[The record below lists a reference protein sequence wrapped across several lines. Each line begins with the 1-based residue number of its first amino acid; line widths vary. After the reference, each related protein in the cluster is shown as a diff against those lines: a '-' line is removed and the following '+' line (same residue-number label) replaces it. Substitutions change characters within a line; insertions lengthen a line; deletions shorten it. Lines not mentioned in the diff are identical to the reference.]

1 MRFRFSF
8 GGASRHVG
16 VFHVTAWRV
25 ISLIPG
31 YDRVSMIPVSSSVPW
46 YSGSFSLYET
56 LHANTHAQAH
66 VSTKAGVSIQAAK
79 HTVINEAYE
88 HRM

>member
-1 MRFRFSF
+1 MRFRER

-31 YDRVSMIPVSSSVPW
+31 YERVSMIPFSSSVSRYFW
-46 YSGSFSLYET
+46 SFSVYKT

-66 VSTKAGVSIQAAK
+66 VSTKAGVSVQAAK
-79 HTVINEAYE
+79 HTVINEAY
-88 HRM
+88 